1 MTKTLLTGL
10 AALSLV
16 TLGGCTA
23 QDNAAVRE
31 DVQGVREQIRGAAEN
46 AQQAAANAAL
56 AGKIKSALETR
67 KGLDADHIDVEVQS
81 GVVTLKGDVASRE
94 QAELAE
100 RVTQATEGVQT
111 VDNQL
116 MVRVPA
122 KEVPPSQTQTGESP
136 VMGAPATETPLHGAP
151 LREAPL
157 RETPS
162 TAPAPY

>member
-1 MTKTLLTGL
+1 MRKIYLTGL
-10 AALSLV
+10 ATLGLAV
-16 TLGGCTA
+16 LGGCAA
-23 QDNAAVRE
+23 QDEAAVRE

-56 AGKIKSALETR
+56 AGRIKSALKTR
-67 KGLDADHIDVEVQS
+67 KGLDADHIDVDVQS

-100 RVTQATEGVQT
+100 RVTLATEGVQT

-122 KEVPPSQTQTGESP
+122 NEVP
-136 VMGAPATETPLHGAP
+136 A
-151 LREAPL
+151 REAPARVAPTEL
-157 RETPS
+157 PAGEAPPT
-162 TAPAPY
+162 TPAPY